1 VAAAILLA
9 TACGG
14 PDGSN
19 RGTTSS
25 PGPTAASPTPGGSTP
40 SPDETTPAP
49 GGRVAVS
56 LRPVADGL
64 EAPVAV
70 AHAGDGS
77 GRLYVVEQAGRVR
90 VLEPDGSLRA
100 EPYLDISERVGS
112 GGERGLLGLA
122 FHPEFPQDDR
132 LFVNYT
138 ETDGDTVIASFRGD
152 AESADPGSEEA
163 LIRVDQPFPNHNG
176 GQVAFGP
183 DGLLYLG
190 LGDGG
195 GGGDPFGNGQRT
207 DTLLGK
213 ILRIDVDARTGGRPY
228 VVPPDN
234 PFAGGDGGRPEIW
247 ATGLRNPWRFSFDRE
262 TGDLFI
268 GDVGQEEWE
277 EIDVFASGT
286 GAGANLGWNVMEGS
300 HCYEAETC
308 DRGGLVLPVAEYDHS
323 QGCAVVGGHVYRG
336 RRWPALAGSYLY
348 GDACSGFV
356 WTMEARAAV
365 GGRGRPRRVLDTDL
379 LISSFGEDEAGE
391 LYVTDLAGGIYRVEA
406 SAG

>member
-1 VAAAILLA
+1 MALVV

-14 PDGSN
+14 SDRADRGTATGPTDPSPTVNGSPPAPDPTSAAPDGPV
-19 RGTTSS
+19 G
-25 PGPTAASPTPGGSTP
+25 
-40 SPDETTPAP
+40 
-49 GGRVAVS
+49 VS

-70 AHAGDGS
+70 AHVVDGS
-77 GRLYVVEQAGRVR
+77 GRLYVVEQAGRIR
-90 VLEPDGSLRA
+90 LLEPDGSLRTD
-100 EPYLDISERVGS
+100 PYLDISERVGS

-138 ETDGDTVIASFRGD
+138 ETDGDTVISSFRGD
-152 AESADPGSEEA
+152 AEGAAPGSEEA

-183 DGLLYLG
+183 DGFLYLG

-228 VVPPDN
+228 AIPRDN

-262 TGDLFI
+262 TGDLFV
-268 GDVGQEEWE
+268 GDVGQEQWE
-277 EIDVFASGT
+277 EVDVLPAGT

-300 HCYEAETC
+300 DCFEAESC
-308 DRGGLVLPVAEYDHS
+308 DRDRLLLPVTEYDHS

-336 RRWPALAGSYLY
+336 ERWPALAGSYLY

-356 WTMEARAAV
+356 WTLDAGAAV
-365 GGRGRPRRVLDTDL
+365 EGRGRPRRVLDTGL

-391 LYVTDLAGGIYRVEA
+391 LYVADLAGGVYRVEA
-406 SAG
+406 VPR